1 MYRPKLAELFKS
13 CKDIRTGKKELE
25 FIGVLDKSRNGNS
38 ILLLNIQLADTLEV
52 LTDHVWLSY
61 RGDWGSSSY
70 SSFNSLVLLGSKKNR
85 KVYSGR
91 KVLFTARIMTY
102 DFTDKDYGL
111 YFTPNSRWDFLR

>member
-1 MYRPKLAELFKS
+1 MYRPRLAELFKS
-13 CKDIRTGKKELE
+13 DKAIRKGEKELE
-25 FIGVLDKSRNGNS
+25 FIGTINKSKNGNS
-38 ILLLNIQLADTLEV
+38 ILLLNIQLVSTLEV

-70 SSFNSLVLLGSKKNR
+70 SSFNSLVWLGNKKNR

-102 DFTDKDYGL
+102 DFSDSNYGL
-111 YFTPNSRWDFLR
+111 YFTPNSKWCFVE